1 MELKEVYKSLEHYHK
16 GTFIRVE
23 YEKKYSHGCTCRT
36 AINTRLGC
44 KYERLATTSP
54 ATTFTKA
61 DYAKPIDGDKIVYEN
76 LKNGTLYIQHEPM
89 RVAKCESRATR
100 WYKNGIEVSEAEARA
115 NLPKSAFDVQR
126 TGIKRIKL
134 DNIISIGG

>member
-44 KYERLATTSP
+44 KYERLATTSL
-54 ATTFTKA
+54 ATTTKA
-61 DYAKPIDGDKIVYEN
+61 DYARPIDSDKIVYEN
-76 LKNGTLYIQHEPM
+76 VKNGTLYIQHEPM
-89 RVAKCESRATR
+89 MVAKCESRATR
-100 WYKNGIEVSEAEARA
+100 WYKDGVEVTEEEVRA
-115 NLPKSAFDVQR
+115 ILPQSAFKVDRAGV
-126 TGIKRIKL
+126 KRIKL

>member
-1 MELKEVYKSLEHYHK
+1 MELRELQNSLMGYHK
-16 GTFIRVE
+16 GTFIRV
-23 YEKKYSHGCTCRT
+23 KYQKQFSRGYSCITS
-36 AINTRLGC
+36 INTRLGC
-44 KYERLATTSP
+44 KYEKLATTTIG
-54 ATTFTKA
+54 TTTKA
-61 DYAKPIDGDKIVYEN
+61 DYATPIDSDKIVYQHRT
-76 LKNGTLYIQHEPM
+76 NGTLYIQHEPM

-100 WYKNGIEVSEAEARA
+100 WYRNGVEVSEEEARA